1 MPSEISDDVSVHKS
15 DETSYHSL
23 CRSPLTAK
31 TIRSEVA
38 MPDVKH
44 LSLQDL
50 EAGMDLIKQS
60 PADVGVL
67 KMIVRRPAVDQREVI
82 QEGELSLEQGLVGD
96 TWKQRY
102 NRHTPDGSAN
112 PNAQVTVMNARAVAL
127 LAQDEERWSLAG
139 DQLYVDLDLSVENLP
154 PGTRLVLGSAVLEV
168 TAQPHTGCDKFAER
182 YGTAATKFV
191 NSPEG
196 KRLHLRGI
204 NTKVVRAGTIRV
216 GDRVRKQS

>member
-1 MPSEISDDVSVHKS
+1 MS
-15 DETSYHSL
+15 
-23 CRSPLTAK
+23 
-31 TIRSEVA
+31 
-38 MPDVKH
+38 DVKH
-44 LSLQDL
+44 LSLQEL
-50 EAGMDLIKQS
+50 EAGIDLIKQS
-60 PADVGVL
+60 PAEDGVL

-96 TWKQRY
+96 TWKERY
-102 NRHTPDGSAN
+102 SRHTPDGSAN

-139 DQLYVDLDLSVENLP
+139 DQLYVDLDLSIDNLP
-154 PGTRLVLGSAVLEV
+154 PGTRLALGSAMLEV

-204 NTKVVRAGTIRV
+204 NTKVVRGGTIRV
-216 GDRVRKQS
+216 GDTVRKES